1 MNRIERFFLTGR
13 ILDILEK
20 NLKSAGI
27 EKDLHFI
34 VIRLVIVNFILSIFV
49 LFLFFKSFL
58 TYTGIELVISI
69 ISYYIISFF
78 LCFSV
83 LIVLFFVYLSLRKYK
98 RKKQIEDVLP
108 DYLQLV
114 ATNIGSGM
122 TIDQALWYAVRSRFG
137 ILANEMEL
145 VAKKMMGGVDLDEAL
160 MDFSDRYDSDILRK
174 SIVLL
179 IEGSEAG
186 GEVADLISKI
196 SWNIKDTQLMRKEV
210 SADVTT
216 YVIFITFA
224 ALVAAPLLFALAH
237 RIIIVMAEVTSKM
250 DFSNVASVGTKLPI
264 QNIGKGLNA
273 DEFKKFSY
281 ICLFITGLFSS
292 MIISS
297 VRKGNIKEGVRT
309 IPIFVVI
316 GIVLFIVFS
325 AILTYFF
332 GGIGL

>member
-1 MNRIERFFLTGR
+1 MNRIERFFLTGQ
-13 ILDILEK
+13 ILDSLEN

-27 EKDLHFI
+27 EKELHSI
-34 VIRLVIVNFILSIFV
+34 IMRLLIINFVLSFFV

-58 TYTGIELVISI
+58 EYRGVELVISL

-78 LCFSV
+78 LSFVV
-83 LIVLFFVYLSLRKYK
+83 LIILFAVYINLRKYN

-122 TIDQALWYAVRSRFG
+122 TTDQALWYAVRKKFG

-145 VAKKMMGGVDLDEAL
+145 VAKKMMGGVDLNEAL
-160 MDFSDRYDSDILRK
+160 MDFSNKYDSDILRK
-174 SIVLL
+174 SMVLL
-179 IEGSEAG
+179 IEGSDAG
-186 GEVADLISKI
+186 GEVAELIGKI

-216 YVIFITFA
+216 YVIFIAFA
-224 ALVAAPLLFALAH
+224 GLIAAPLLFALAH
-237 RIIIVMAEVTSKM
+237 RIIIVMADVTSKM

-273 DEFKKFSY
+273 DDFKMFSY
-281 ICLFITGLFSS
+281 ACLTITGLFSS

-297 VRKGNIKEGVRT
+297 VRKGNIKEGVKT
-309 IPIFVVI
+309 IPVFIIIAV
-316 GIVLFIVFS
+316 VLFLVFS
-325 AILTYFF
+325 MILTYFF
-332 GGIGL
+332 GGLGM